1 MSIKSNLVILI
12 SSLIL
17 SCPTAFAKDVQEPPA
32 PGSNVIDTGAKLTL
46 AKDLL
51 ADGIKK
57 YNAKDYSVALKRL
70 DTVVGLEPKNI
81 SALYYRGM
89 TNKSLGKNDAA
100 KKDFKT
106 ATTLGAS
113 TAEDLKLRGKAFQE
127 CGEKAKADADFAKAK
142 TLKI

>member
-1 MSIKSNLVILI
+1 MSIKSNLVILL

-17 SCPTAFAKDVQEPPA
+17 SSPAFAKDVKEPPA
-32 PGSNVIDTGAKLTL
+32 PGSEASDTGAKLTL

-51 ADGIKK
+51 ADGIKQ
-57 YNAKDYSVALKRL
+57 YNAKEYTVALKRL
-70 DTVVGLEPKNI
+70 DTVIGMEQKNL
-81 SALYYRGM
+81 AAFYYRGL
-89 TNKSLGKNDAA
+89 TNKGLGKNDAA

-106 ATTLGAS
+106 ATTLDAP

-127 CGEKAKADADFAKAK
+127 CGQKAKADADFAKAK